1 MKTIENKQQCLKQG
15 LKWFKVLLIVTLS
28 LGLLSSC
35 SPYASLDVG
44 VPFKVGPVYVNPR
57 IGVGGFL

>member
-1 MKTIENKQQCLKQG
+1 MKAIKNKPQLI
-15 LKWFKVLLIVTLS
+15 KWIRVLLIATLS

-35 SPYASLDVG
+35 SPYASLNVG
-44 VPFKVGPVYVNPR
+44 VPFKVGPVYVNPS